1 MVETRS
7 LRILQSIVTIG
18 LGYYLGTY
26 FGHLLDLS
34 PIGTGFLAGGI
45 CLLAN
50 ILTTPILGLGRE
62 ML

>member
-1 MVETRS
+1 MAETRS

-26 FGHLLDLS
+26 LGHIWEMS
-34 PIGTGFLAGGI
+34 PIGTGLLAAGI

-50 ILTTPILGLGRE
+50 ILTTPILGFKRD
-62 ML
+62 MQ